1 MEYWSGSTR
10 KSSTFAVII
19 GGGGRFEAKTGGFW
33 KGRQPRDTGE
43 RNLNKL

>member
-19 GGGGRFEAKTGGFW
+19 GGGGRFEAKTGGFRR
-33 KGRQPRDTGE
+33 GATAAGE